1 MHAQHAPLQPAA
13 AAAATTTAASE
24 VPARASGPV
33 LLVEDNPVNAIVAG
47 AMLERLGLAYE
58 HVDSGEKALARLS
71 EAGFAL
77 VLMDCQMPGIDGL
90 EATRRWR
97 AIEVGEPRR
106 GRTPVVAVT
115 ANATAGDRQRC
126 LASGM
131 DDYLSKPFEIAVFG
145 EVVAR
150 RLGPAPAR

>member
-1 MHAQHAPLQPAA
+1 MHAQDAPLPPAVAA
-13 AAAATTTAASE
+13 AETTADASE
-24 VPARASGPV
+24 VTACASGPV

-90 EATRRWR
+90 ETTRRWR
-97 AIEVGEPRR
+97 SIEAAEPQR

-115 ANATAGDRQRC
+115 ANATASDRQRC
-126 LASGM
+126 LAAGM
-131 DDYLSKPFEIAVFG
+131 DDYLSKPFEIADFG

-150 RLGPAPAR
+150 HLGPAPAR